1 MPSLLTGTDWS
12 QAEVALCVDSYFEHL
27 ALELSGIKFNK
38 AQLYRTLAEKT
49 GRTPSSIEFKF
60 QNISA
65 VLNELGREWMKGLA
79 PLANFQELLAEK
91 VSEHIDTLDML
102 PIKMLE
108 GPLPENAMQDFA
120 SFFLEAPPELLKS
133 KQNLP
138 EYIVKLARKF
148 DPGERDA
155 RNRSLGAAGEEFV
168 LNHEKRFLS
177 LIGRN
182 DLAESVR
189 WVSKEEGDGAG
200 YDILSYTD
208 RGDKKFVEVKTTVG
222 GNRTPFFVS
231 RNEYDFSKHKS
242 ENYSL
247 VRLFDFR
254 KGVRG
259 FEMKGE
265 IDRYVKL
272 KTEIFRAEF
281 YD

>member
-1 MPSLLTGTDWS
+1 MAAPVKGTDWNES
-12 QAEVALCVDSYFEHL
+12 EVTLCVESYFEHL
-27 ALELSGIKFNK
+27 ALELTGNKFNK
-38 AQLYRTLAEKT
+38 AQLYRTLAEET

-65 VLNELGREWMKGLA
+65 VLNELGREWMRGLA

-91 VSEHIDTLDML
+91 VSDHIESLDLL
-102 PIKMLE
+102 PIDRINA
-108 GPLPENAMQDFA
+108 PFPENSLQDFA

-133 KQNLP
+133 RQSLP
-138 EYIVKLARKF
+138 DYIVKLARKF

-155 RNRSLGAAGEEFV
+155 KNRILGAAGEEYV

-177 LIGRN
+177 LIGRD
-182 DLAESVR
+182 DLAKNVR
-189 WVSKEEGDGAG
+189 WVSRDEGDGAG

-208 RGDKKFVEVKTTVG
+208 KGDKKFVEVKTTVG
-222 GNRTPFFVS
+222 GNRTPFFIS
-231 RNEYDFSKHKS
+231 RNEYDFSKHVAD
-242 ENYSL
+242 NYSL

-272 KTEIFRAEF
+272 RTESFRAEF
-281 YD
+281 YG